1 MKLTIFFFF
10 LYVVQISSQNIR
22 FHGKLID
29 KETKNPVVF
38 ANISFINSNKGISS
52 QENGEFELTI
62 EEKLL
67 QAKVHI
73 SCLNYQDTILTAIDI
88 QNKTLFLRPK
98 IFYLEEIILSK
109 KVNKELVV
117 DRYSRKNIKGGFSG
131 LQSAPWI
138 ISKFFNYKE
147 EYKETPY
154 LKEIWVYFGAMIMR
168 RKSKFRIR
176 LYKKD
181 TKTGL
186 PSEDLLYENV
196 IAFSSKIDGKVKV
209 DISKYNIE
217 FPKEGFFV
225 GLERIHIPYNFHEF
239 EYTNQGSKKKHK
251 AIEVSPSFGAVQ
263 TKDTTIV
270 FSQGKWRKFYHP
282 KSFYDGNNIQPA
294 ISLTLSN

>member
-1 MKLTIFFFF
+1 MKIYIVFF
-10 LYVVQISSQNIR
+10 LFFAQTFGQNVL

-29 KETKNPVVF
+29 KETKEPIVY

-52 QENGEFELTI
+52 KENGEFELTI
-62 EEKLL
+62 DEKLL
-67 QAKVHI
+67 QSKVHV
-73 SCLNYQDTILTAIDI
+73 SCLNYQDTILTAIDL
-88 QNKTLFLRPK
+88 QNKTLSLKPK
-98 IFYLEEIILSK
+98 IFYLEEIILTK
-109 KVNKELVV
+109 KVSKELVV
-117 DRYSRKNIKGGFSG
+117 DKYSRNDIKGGFSG

-138 ISKFFNYKE
+138 ITKYFNYKD

-154 LKEIWVYFGAMIMR
+154 LKEIWVYFGSMIMR

-186 PSEDLLYENV
+186 PSDDLINENV
-196 IAFSSKIDGKVKV
+196 IVFSSKIDGKVKV
-209 DISKYNIE
+209 DISKHNID
-217 FPKEGFFV
+217 FPKEGFFI

-239 EYTNQGSKKKHK
+239 EYTTEGSKKKHK

-270 FSQGKWRKFYHP
+270 FSQGKWRKFYYP
-282 KSFYDGNNIQPA
+282 KEFNRENQIQPA